1 MNIVFKDSSMRTIHS
16 IQEWQSIQKEITN
29 KGPIGLVMTMGN
41 LHEGHA
47 SLLKKARAENLISIL
62 SIFINPAQFNDKKDL
77 ENYPKTIEQDL
88 VLAAEH
94 GVDYVFIP
102 SSEEMYADN
111 YRYKITEHE
120 VSHILEGKHRPGHFD
135 GVLTIVLKV
144 FSLIKPQRAYF
155 GEKDYQQL
163 QLIKGMVDAFFLEI
177 DIIPCPTVRLDSGLP
192 FSSRNNLLEISELK
206 KLEAFSQCL
215 FSGKSAN
222 AIEEKLLSLGF
233 KVDYVAEWQNRLFAA
248 IKVGNVRLIDN
259 IAISSRD
266 PDNDNKKPLN

>member
-1 MNIVFKDSSMRTIHS
+1 MRTIHS
-16 IQEWQSIQKEITN
+16 VQEWQSIRNEITN

-88 VLAAEH
+88 ALAAEH

-248 IKVGNVRLIDN
+248 IKVGNVRLIEN

-266 PDNDNKKPLN
+266 PDNGNKKPLN